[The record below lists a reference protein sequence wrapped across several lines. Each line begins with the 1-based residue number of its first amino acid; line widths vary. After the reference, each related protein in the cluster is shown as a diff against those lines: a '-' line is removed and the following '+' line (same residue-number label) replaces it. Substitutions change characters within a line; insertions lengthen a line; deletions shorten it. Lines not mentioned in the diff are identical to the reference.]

1 LIKQVNAD
9 QVAEKLQRN
18 LYVAVDDLDVEKM
31 TGKWYTMIYDPRVEQ
46 DQCIR
51 TECKLASLFVNPE
64 NFKVKLLDQ
73 SPNFASFSTIRH
85 SIRASDGSIR
95 ISHGIGRKYG
105 PDPFSMLITMGQAN
119 EPCPYFPVKVG
130 QSLSDKN
137 ENYKYLVLT
146 QALKQPT
153 IVLAR
158 DPEEFN
164 IQYREEVLDY
174 LTRFGY
180 WKNPLIGTEL
190 LNTDWSRCNK
200 QELFYGQIEEDENEK
215 IEGIKRIERGGLLN
229 QLEGK
234 EKRK

>member
-1 LIKQVNAD
+1 
-9 QVAEKLQRN
+9 
-18 LYVAVDDLDVEKM
+18 M

-46 DQCIR
+46 DHCIR
-51 TECKLASLFVNPE
+51 TQF
-64 NFKVKLLDQ
+64 KLLDQ

-95 ISHGIGRKYG
+95 ILHGIGRKYG

-130 QSLSDKN
+130 QSLSGKN

-164 IQYREEVLDY
+164 NQYREEVLDY

-180 WKNPLIGTEL
+180 WKNPLTGTEL
-190 LNTDWSRCNK
+190 INTDWSKCNK

-215 IEGIKRIERGGLLN
+215 IEGINRIERGGLLN